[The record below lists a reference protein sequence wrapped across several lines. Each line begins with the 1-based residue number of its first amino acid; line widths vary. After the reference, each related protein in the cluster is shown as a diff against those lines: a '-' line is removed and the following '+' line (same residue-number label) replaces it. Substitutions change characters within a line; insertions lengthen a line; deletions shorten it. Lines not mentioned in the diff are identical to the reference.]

1 MGLKVLGA
9 GFGRTGTHSLQLAL
23 NTLGFGPCYH
33 MFEVAKNPSH
43 NKIWLEA
50 IEDKPVN
57 WQELFKAYQS
67 AVDWPAAAFVPQLLD
82 VFPDVKIVLTLRDP
96 EDWYQSISKTIFTS
110 LAIEGKVRGMVGS
123 SRKNMAS
130 QLFKRVF
137 SGRYKDKEYILE
149 AFDEHLGKVEE
160 WVPRE
165 SLLKYRVTEG
175 WQPLC
180 EFLGVPVPDL
190 AFPRSNDRQSFQS
203 PLLLRNH
210 S

>member
-33 MFEVAKNPSH
+33 MFEVAKNPGH

-50 IEDKPVN
+50 IEGKPVN
-57 WQELFKAYQS
+57 WQELFKGYQS

-82 VFPDVKIVLTLRDP
+82 VFPDARIILTLRDP
-96 EDWYQSISKTIFTS
+96 EDWYQSISKTIFSS
-110 LAIEGKVRGMVGS
+110 LAIEGKVRGMVNS

-137 SGRYKDKEYILE
+137 SGRYQDKEHILE
-149 AFDEHLGKVEE
+149 VFGQHPGKVEE

-180 EFLGVPVPDL
+180 EFLGVPIPDQ
-190 AFPRSNDRQSFQS
+190 AFPRSNDRQNFQS
-203 PLLLRNH
+203 PLSLRKQ